1 MQSGNFRM
9 PSSDGPTN
17 LEQGRALC
25 QQGLFL
31 DAVPYFEAAL
41 NASERTFGD
50 SAPELAEYMQDLG
63 DVYAAVERPADSL
76 RVFDRLYRLGESI
89 LGSNHPQIV
98 TVLWKMSILAERL
111 GMVEDSYEM
120 CNQALSRARLCLRPD
135 EELAKAVVERYSYL
149 ANLMREMDEM
159 RRRGED
165 PLNLKQIEN
174 TLEAP
179 RTYPNQALQD
189 PPPAPFRKEEAPYE
203 GAVENLGSQFQ
214 NVERMPFS
222 PSLNDALGSA
232 SMVNL
237 ESINR
242 ETKALDAEL
251 MAQNARAP
259 YQGHLTGSSVFG
271 QREVPGAYEEDDYS
285 LEDIE
290 NLTGRKTPR
299 VQHGGGKTRKFS
311 QDDDKRIVIGRIMK
325 DYMVPIVGFLVL
337 LGIIAYGCLPLLS
350 GGKERG
356 ADSQA
361 NGSRSDKPEFTFA
374 TGDGLKEV
382 RLMPDSR
389 AVVATANG
397 AMTIPLRKID
407 NSWGDYLQIMASAL
421 TEKQIFFARVPG
433 GIEAEDG
440 IMYYGDKESEQ
451 IVIAKMKKMAA
462 FAQGIYLRSGSYPT
476 FPPPGATPEFAYNST
491 FTGKLLPI
499 PIKQVAETGESYTN
513 TQLLLETG
521 ATVMDTEMTEPGQ
534 ICTYTTLYGDAKLN
548 RQVTTAFFV
557 RGLDR
562 DGKFIKQSKPGLSL
576 VIQAD
581 NSVLPRSKGGETQ
594 GKPRKVGTEA
604 KKSNS
609 RSRKGKSK
617 NKENKSTNTALPVK
631 SVDVLA
637 GPGENQAQDLL
648 KDVKTIQPGKPTRL
662 WLVSSNIVP
671 LTLLHYGLP
680 ITLLAATIITFAIS
694 RMEGVDIKGKATTGN
709 SGAMLKVSLFFFV
722 VTFASLFMELTVY
735 N

>member
-9 PSSDGPTN
+9 PSTDGPAN

-41 NASERTFGD
+41 SATERTFGEG
-50 SAPELAEYMQDLG
+50 APELAEYMQDLG

-111 GMVEDSYEM
+111 GLVEDSFEM

-149 ANLMREMDEM
+149 SNLMREMDEM

-165 PLNLKQIEN
+165 PLNLQQIEN

-179 RTYPNQALQD
+179 RSYQTDLQE
-189 PPPAPFRKEEAPYE
+189 PPPAPFRQEERPYE
-203 GAVENLGSQFQ
+203 GAVENLGNQYQ

-232 SMVNL
+232 SVVNL

-242 ETKALDAEL
+242 TKALDADL
-251 MAQNARAP
+251 MAQNARTP
-259 YQGHLTGSSVFG
+259 QQGHLTGSSVFG
-271 QREVPGAYEEDDYS
+271 QREVPGPYEEDDYS

-299 VQHGGGKTRKFS
+299 IQHGPGKTRKFS
-311 QDDDKRIVIGRIMK
+311 QEDDTRIVVGRIMK

-350 GGKERG
+350 GGKDRG
-356 ADSQA
+356 SAVEASGA
-361 NGSRSDKPEFTFA
+361 RSDKPEFTFA

-382 RLMPDSR
+382 RLMPGSR

-397 AMTIPLRKID
+397 AMTIPMRKID
-407 NSWGDYLQIMASAL
+407 NNWGDYLQVMASAL

-462 FAQGIYLRSGSYPT
+462 FAQGIFLRSGSYPT
-476 FPPPGATPEFAYNST
+476 FPPPGSTPEFSYNSP

-499 PIKQVAETGESYTN
+499 PIKQVAETGESYAN
-513 TQLLLETG
+513 TQLVLETG
-521 ATVMDTEMTEPGQ
+521 GTVMDTEMTEPGQ
-534 ICTYTTLYGDAKLN
+534 ICTYSTLYGDAKLN
-548 RQVTTAFFV
+548 RQRTTAFFV

-581 NSVLPRSKGGETQ
+581 NSVLPQTGGSGSAVKPSKGGSEL
-594 GKPRKVGTEA
+594 
-604 KKSNS
+604 KKTNA
-609 RSRKGKSK
+609 RSRKKDKGPKTAPIKAAPESVGEKSG
-617 NKENKSTNTALPVK
+617 
-631 SVDVLA
+631 LA
-637 GPGENQAQDLL
+637 ENQQQDLL
-648 KDVKTIQPGKPTRL
+648 KNVKPIKAGKPTRL
-662 WLVSSNIVP
+662 WLVSANIVP
-671 LTLLHYGLP
+671 LPILHYGLP
-680 ITLLAATIITFAIS
+680 LTLLAVTIITFALS

>member
-41 NASERTFGD
+41 NATERTFGE

-111 GMVEDSYEM
+111 GLVEDSYEM
-120 CNQALSRARLCLRPD
+120 CNQALGRARLCLRPD

-149 ANLMREMDEM
+149 ANLMREMDEL

-165 PLNLKQIEN
+165 PLNLQQIEK

-179 RTYPNQALQD
+179 RNYNNQVLQD

-203 GAVENLGSQFQ
+203 GAVESLGSQFQ

-242 ETKALDAEL
+242 ETKALDADL

-271 QREVPGAYEEDDYS
+271 QREVPGAFEEDDYS

-299 VQHGGGKTRKFS
+299 IQHGGGKTRRFS
-311 QDDDKRIVIGRIMK
+311 QDDDTRIVIGRVMK
-325 DYMVPIVGFLVL
+325 DYMVPIAGLLVL

-350 GGKERG
+350 GGKENG
-356 ADSQA
+356 SGSQA
-361 NGSRSDKPEFTFA
+361 NGSKSDKPEFTFA

-382 RLMPDSR
+382 RLMPDNH
-389 AVVATANG
+389 AVIATANG

-407 NSWGDYLQIMASAL
+407 NSWGDYLQVMASAL
-421 TEKQIFFARVPG
+421 TEKQIFFAKVPG

-476 FPPPGATPEFAYNST
+476 FPPPGATPEFTYNSP

-521 ATVMDTEMTEPGQ
+521 GTVMDTEMTEPGQ

-562 DGKFIKQSKPGLSL
+562 NGKFIKQSKPGLSL
-576 VIQAD
+576 VVQAD
-581 NSVLPRSKGGETQ
+581 NSVLPRSNGENQ
-594 GKPRKVGTEA
+594 GQIQKTGTEV
-604 KKSNS
+604 KKSNGKGR
-609 RSRKGKSK
+609 RSKGKSK
-617 NKENKSTNTALPVK
+617 EDKSTKPAPSAK
-631 SVDVLA
+631 SVAEVGGSVKNQ
-637 GPGENQAQDLL
+637 GPDLL
-648 KDVKTIQPGKPTRL
+648 KDVKPIKAGKPTRL
-662 WLVSSNIVP
+662 WLVSANIVP

-680 ITLLAATIITFAIS
+680 LTLLAVTIITFAIS